1 MFDSYE
7 AKLALNYFKEITKI
21 PHGSGNEKAVSDY
34 VKNFAE
40 GLGLKTVQDGMN
52 NLIVFKDA
60 TPGYEN
66 CKAIIL
72 QAHLDMVC
80 EKNSDT
86 THDFEKDPLDIYID
100 GDFLKARGTTL
111 GADNGIAVSLFMA
124 LMKECTEHPPLEFV
138 FTTEEETGM
147 GGAMELDASV
157 LKGRYMINLDGDTD
171 AGFVMGCAAGTTIKY
186 NLPVSY
192 VKPCEDSVQVKISV
206 SGLMGG
212 HSGMDIHKNRAHAIK
227 LMGIVLAELDDEV
240 CVCLNSLSGG
250 MKVNAIPREAF
261 AQAAIP
267 KNELAKAKE
276 IIEKLQGQFATDF
289 RLTDPKLR
297 VAMEEVH
304 GEAFEVLD
312 DLSKQRLI
320 SSLQL
325 FPNGVLA
332 MSSELASFVTSSCNL
347 GVIETSGDRI
357 LFSAMPRGA
366 TKYYNERV
374 ENAVLSLSKLTG
386 AEAIFIERSPAWPYN
401 PFSKLLDFAKKSY
414 VKVFNTEPTVSAV
427 HAGLECGLFGEKIPG
442 LDMISFG
449 AVTLDLHT
457 PDERVS
463 LSSVGRVWKFLHELL
478 SSKLS

>member
-1 MFDSYE
+1 MFNSYE
-7 AKLALNYFKEITKI
+7 AKLALNYFHEITKI

-34 VKNFAE
+34 VKNFAVS
-40 GLGLKTVQDGMN
+40 LGLKTIQDDMS

-60 TPGYEN
+60 SPGFEN
-66 CKAIIL
+66 NPAIIL

-86 THDFEKDPLDIYID
+86 VHDFTKDPLDIYID

-124 LMKECTEHPPLEFV
+124 LMEDCKEHPPLEFV

-147 GGAMELDASV
+147 GGAMELDVSA
-157 LKGRYMINLDGDTD
+157 LKGKYMINLDADND
-171 AGFVMGCAAGTTIKY
+171 AGFVMGCAAGTMIKY
-186 NLPVSY
+186 SLPVSY

-206 SGLMGG
+206 SGLTGG
-212 HSGMDIHKNRAHAIK
+212 HSGMDIHKSRAHAIK
-227 LMGIVLAELDDEV
+227 LIGIVLAELDAKV
-240 CVCLNSLSGG
+240 CVCVKSLKGG

-261 AQAAIP
+261 LEAAIP
-267 KNELAKAKE
+267 TNELAKAKE
-276 IIEKLQGQFATDF
+276 IVKKLQEQFSSDF
-289 RLTDPKLR
+289 RLTDPKLQ
-297 VAMEEVH
+297 VAIEKINEEVC
-304 GEAFEVLD
+304 EVLD

-332 MSSELASFVTSSCNL
+332 MSSELASLVNSSCNL
-347 GVIETSGDRI
+347 GVAETTADKII
-357 LFSAMPRGA
+357 LSAMPRGA

-374 ENAVLSLSKLTG
+374 ENAVVSLGKLTD
-386 AEAIFIERSPAWPYN
+386 AEMIFNERSPAWPYN

-414 VKVFNTEPTVSAV
+414 VKVFGVEPTVSAV
-427 HAGLECGLFGEKIPG
+427 HAGLECGLFAEKIQD
-442 LDMISFG
+442 LDIISFG

-463 LSSVGRVWKFLHELL
+463 ISSVGRVWKFLLELL
-478 SSKLS
+478 SSRS

>member
-7 AKLALNYFKEITKI
+7 ARHALGYFGEITKI
-21 PHGSGNEKAVSDY
+21 PHCSGNEKAVSDY

-40 GLGLKTVQDGMN
+40 GLGLKTIQDKMN
-52 NLIVFKDA
+52 NLIVLKDA

-66 CKAIIL
+66 HPTIIL

-80 EKNSDT
+80 EKNADT
-86 THDFEKDPLDIYID
+86 VHDFTKDPLDIYID

-124 LMKECTEHPPLEFV
+124 LMEKCTAHPTLEFV

-147 GGAMELDASV
+147 GGAMELDTSV
-157 LKGRYMINLDGDTD
+157 LKGKYMINLDTDND

-186 NLPVSY
+186 NLPVTY
-192 VKPCEDSVQVKISV
+192 VTPCEDSVQVKISV
-206 SGLMGG
+206 SGLTGG

-227 LMGIVLAELDDEV
+227 LIGIILAELDTQV
-240 CVCLNSLSGG
+240 CIRIISLNGG

-261 AQAAIP
+261 LEVFIQ
-267 KNELAKAKE
+267 KNEHEKARE
-276 IIEKLQGQFATDF
+276 IVNKLQSQFSSDF
-289 RLTDPKLR
+289 RLTDPKLQ
-297 VAMEEVH
+297 VTLEELSS
-304 GEAFEVLD
+304 EDSKVLD

-332 MSSELASFVTSSCNL
+332 MSSELTSLVNSSCNL
-347 GVIETSGDRI
+347 GVVETTKDKI
-357 LFSAMPRGA
+357 LLSAMPRGA

-374 ENAVLSLSKLTG
+374 ENAVHSLGKLTG
-386 AEAIFIERSPAWPYN
+386 AETIFIERSPAWPYN

-414 VKVFNTEPTVSAV
+414 LKVFEVEPTVSAV
-427 HAGLECGLFGEKIPG
+427 HAGLECGLFAEKIPG
-442 LDMISFG
+442 LDIISFG
-449 AVTLDLHT
+449 PVTMDLHT

-463 LSSVGRVWKFLHELL
+463 LSSVGRVWKFLLELL
-478 SSKLS
+478 SSRM